1 MHGSRYPYQSR
12 FFLCYTTE
20 LSIWFGKTSRHRTDN
35 CQSGVWRSRALE
47 RTTWFAV
54 APDDKN
60 GGKDYGDIC
69 HAQLD
74 SSGMLADGWVA
85 TGSDACSED
94 VEYCTVDG
102 VRCFA
107 IRLH

>member
-1 MHGSRYPYQSR
+1 
-12 FFLCYTTE
+12 
-20 LSIWFGKTSRHRTDN
+20 
-35 CQSGVWRSRALE
+35 SRALE

-54 APDDKN
+54 EPDDKN
-60 GGKDYGDIC
+60 GGKNYGDIC
-69 HAQLD
+69 HAQLE

-94 VEYCTVDG
+94 EQYCTIDG

>member
-1 MHGSRYPYQSR
+1 MLSRY
-12 FFLCYTTE
+12 
-20 LSIWFGKTSRHRTDN
+20 RTDN
-35 CQSGVWRSRALE
+35 CQSGIWRSRALE

-54 APDDKN
+54 EPDDKN
-60 GGKDYGDIC
+60 GGKNYGDIC
-69 HAQLD
+69 HAQLE

-94 VEYCTVDG
+94 EQYCTIDG

>member
-1 MHGSRYPYQSR
+1 MIP
-12 FFLCYTTE
+12 
-20 LSIWFGKTSRHRTDN
+20 RHRTDN